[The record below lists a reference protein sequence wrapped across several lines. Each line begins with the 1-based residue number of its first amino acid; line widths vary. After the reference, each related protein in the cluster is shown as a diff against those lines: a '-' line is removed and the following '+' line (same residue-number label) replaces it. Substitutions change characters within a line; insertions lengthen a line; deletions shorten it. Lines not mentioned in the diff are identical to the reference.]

1 MYGNRKIWKL
11 SARRAL
17 SGRWGTL
24 IVAQVIVSAI
34 NLVAGN
40 LTMMLFPG
48 YDGLSLILSQV
59 FSFLVSLVMC
69 IFTAG
74 LYYMYLNVARGK
86 EYSYKNLIY
95 FFKNQPDKIIVASFV
110 MAAIAWLT
118 ALPAGYYIYV
128 TDPGTTLEQQMAV
141 MQTYLMIS
149 LGGII
154 LNMLLTVPLTL
165 TYFILADE
173 NVGGLE
179 ALKRSMQLM
188 RGNIGTYILLQLSF
202 LPWYFLC
209 LFTMGIGIIFLMPYI
224 QMTGIMF
231 YRDIKGEIYRQEP
244 QAATADREEKEQDDY
259 NSEA

>member
-1 MYGNRKIWKL
+1 MYGDRKSWKF
-11 SARRAL
+11 SAKGAL

-24 IVAQVIVSAI
+24 IIAQVIVSAI

-40 LTMMLFPG
+40 LTTMLFPG
-48 YDGLSLILSQV
+48 YDGMSLILSQV

-118 ALPAGYYIYV
+118 SLPAGYYIYV
-128 TDPGTTLEQQMAV
+128 TDPGTTLVQQMAV

-154 LNMLLTVPLTL
+154 LNMLLTIPLTL
-165 TYFILADE
+165 TYYILADE
-173 NVGGLE
+173 NVGGFE

-188 RGNIGTYILLQLSF
+188 RGNIGKYILLQLSF
-202 LPWYFLC
+202 LPWYFLS
-209 LFTMGIGIIFLMPYI
+209 LFTMGIGMIFLMPYI
-224 QMTGIMF
+224 QMTNTMF
-231 YRDIKGEIYRQEP
+231 YRDIKGELYRQDSPLVITE
-244 QAATADREEKEQDDY
+244 REENVQDDY

>member
-1 MYGNRKIWKL
+1 MYGNRRSWKL
-11 SARRAL
+11 SARSAL

-24 IVAQVIVSAI
+24 IIAQVIVSAI

-48 YDGLSLILSQV
+48 YDGMSLILSQV
-59 FSFLVSLVMC
+59 FSFLISLVMC

-74 LYYMYLNVARGK
+74 LYYMYLNVARGR

-118 ALPAGYYIYV
+118 ALPAGYYMYV

-154 LNMLLTVPLTL
+154 LNMLLTVPFTL

-173 NVGGLE
+173 NVSGFG

-188 RGNIGTYILLQLSF
+188 RGKIGKYILLQLSF
-202 LPWYFLC
+202 FPWYLLC
-209 LFTMGIGIIFLMPYI
+209 LFTMGIGMIFLMPYI
-224 QMTGIMF
+224 QMTSIMF
-231 YRDIKGEIYRQEP
+231 YRDIKGEIYRPEP
-244 QAATADREEKEQDDY
+244 QDEMPENEAEPQDDY